1 MKISNDLYSKLIK
14 NQNTDSKS
22 FKLTKTKW
30 VTMDQRL
37 GEKINPKIKDII
49 FKTPLNKFSKIIEI
63 DSTKFIFVRP
73 TNQSNNF
80 LDTTKST
87 KLENVRISIDNSID
101 NDILN
106 ALLIDL
112 KAKRK
117 SSINESF
124 LNSF

>member
-1 MKISNDLYSKLIK
+1 MSL
-14 NQNTDSKS
+14 
-22 FKLTKTKW
+22 
-30 VTMDQRL
+30 
-37 GEKINPKIKDII
+37 
-49 FKTPLNKFSKIIEI
+49 
-63 DSTKFIFVRP
+63 FIFVRP
-73 TNQSNNF
+73 TNQSNDF
-80 LDTTKST
+80 LDTTIST